1 MLILQMRSD
10 GVNNPVKKIV
20 EKDLVLKK
28 YIKIESV
35 KREESEIN
43 AKEEPVTKLRRLGY
57 FWLHKLVK
65 NTFSKYN
72 INLQVCY

>member
-1 MLILQMRSD
+1 M
-10 GVNNPVKKIV
+10 NNPVKKIV

-43 AKEEPVTKLRRLGY
+43 AKEENEMEKVNFIIRI
-57 FWLHKLVK
+57 
-65 NTFSKYN
+65 N
-72 INLQVCY
+72 INYTLSLIIQ